1 MRRSIGITCLM
12 LAALL
17 ASACAN
23 PVRQPAAARFDLGG
37 VAIAWQPRQLPL
49 AGVDVAAP
57 SWLATT
63 ALHYRL
69 LYADAMRRQTYAES
83 QWVAPPA
90 ELIERALRRQSAN
103 TNGSGSAGANGIG
116 IGGVAGCRLQLDL
129 DELVQVFD
137 SPQRS
142 SVQLE
147 MRASLMPL
155 HGDAVLARKAFAVVK
170 PAASADAHGG
180 VAATSAALQ
189 ALADEMAV
197 WLTAVARQSPEI
209 GRRCADQPQPG
220 VNPSA
225 RVP

>member
-1 MRRSIGITCLM
+1 MRRSIAIASLVS
-12 LAALL
+12 AALL
-17 ASACAN
+17 LSACAN

-49 AGVDVAAP
+49 VGVDVAAP

-63 ALHYRL
+63 ALQYRL

-90 ELIERALRRQSAN
+90 ELIERALRRQTAS
-103 TNGSGSAGANGIG
+103 TN
-116 IGGVAGCRLQLDL
+116 GGVAGCRLQLDL

-147 MRASLMPL
+147 MRASLMPR

-180 VAATSAALQ
+180 VAAMSAALP

-197 WLTAVARQSPEI
+197 WLTAVAQQSPEI
-209 GRRCADQPQPG
+209 ARRCADQSQPG
-220 VNPSA
+220 VNPAA